1 MAEHLRSR
9 PLLGTYVEIGVPGD
23 GNVEVDRAIT
33 RAFEAVSS
41 VHRLLSFQEEGSALR
56 TVNSAPMVWH
66 DLPPT
71 FARVLRLSLLMM
83 RRSDGLFNPT
93 VGGAL
98 IAEGALPAWGDTL
111 PLPYG
116 TADDIELIGNCVR
129 LRRPLALTFDGIA
142 KGYAVDLAVTALTQ
156 AGMTAGWVNAGGDMR
171 AFGNHVLPVSRR
183 EADGTLRRL
192 GALQNGAVATSAAKP
207 YTEHDRFPGLTVSA
221 GSGVPTPGVWTVSAR
236 YAWQADALTKIAA
249 LAAPQ
254 GRAALIQALHGALIA
269 GPKKTPK
276 EMAA

>member
-1 MAEHLRSR
+1 MRSR

-23 GNVEVDRAIT
+23 GNAATDRAIT
-33 RAFEAVSS
+33 CAFEAVGH
-41 VHRLLSFQEEGSALR
+41 VHSLLSFQEAGSALR
-56 TVNSAPMVWH
+56 AVNAAPMVWH
-66 DLPPT
+66 DLPPA

-83 RRSDGLFNPT
+83 RRSGGLFNPT

-98 IAEGALPAWGDTL
+98 IAEGALPGCGDDL

-142 KGYAVDLAVTALTQ
+142 KGYAVDRAVKALRQ
-156 AGMTAGWVNAGGDMR
+156 AGMRAGWVNAGGDMR
-171 AFGNHVLPVSRR
+171 AFGDHAIPVSRR
-183 EADGTLRRL
+183 EADGSLRPI
-192 GALQNGAVATSAAKP
+192 GALQNGAIATSLVAPHAG
-207 YTEHDRFPGLTVSA
+207 DRFPSLTVSA
-221 GSGVPTPGVWTVSAR
+221 GAGVPMPGVWTVSAR

-254 GRAALIQALHGALIA
+254 HRVALIRALHGALIA
-269 GPKKTPK
+269 GPQ
-276 EMAA
+276 EVAA